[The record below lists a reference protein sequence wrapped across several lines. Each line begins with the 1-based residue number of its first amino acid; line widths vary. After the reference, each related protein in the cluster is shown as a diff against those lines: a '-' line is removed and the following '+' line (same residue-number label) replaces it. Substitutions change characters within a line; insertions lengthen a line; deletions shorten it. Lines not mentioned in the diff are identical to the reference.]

1 MSLLIGDNVV
11 VSMHYK
17 LTNNDGEVLD
27 SSEGAEPLVYLQ
39 GAGNIIPGLEKAM
52 VGKAVGSSMQ
62 VKIPPAEA
70 YGEIEPGLQEVVP
83 MDAFQGVD
91 KIEPGMVF
99 QAQGADGE
107 VRRIT
112 VTAVEDEQVT
122 VDGNH
127 PLAGV
132 ELNFDVQVVEVRE
145 ASTEEISHGHAH

>member
-70 YGEIEPGLQEVVP
+70 YGEIEPGLQ
-83 MDAFQGVD
+83 DSGSSARD
-91 KIEPGMVF
+91 LD
-99 QAQGADGE
+99 GA
-107 VRRIT
+107 
-112 VTAVEDEQVT
+112 
-122 VDGNH
+122 
-127 PLAGV
+127 LAGLGRHV
-132 ELNFDVQVVEVRE
+132 AITIYMSSRPTQASISTGTE
-145 ASTEEISHGHAH
+145 A